1 MHALLGIL
9 FLVALAWALSENR
22 QAISWRL
29 VLIGI
34 SVQFVL
40 AGLFLHSTWLS
51 TVLVG
56 INQFVNAVGEASTAG
71 TIFLFGYLGGGEFP
85 VNSVPESP

>member
-40 AGLFLHSTWLS
+40 AGLF
-51 TVLVG
+51 
-56 INQFVNAVGEASTAG
+56 
-71 TIFLFGYLGGGEFP
+71 
-85 VNSVPESP
+85 